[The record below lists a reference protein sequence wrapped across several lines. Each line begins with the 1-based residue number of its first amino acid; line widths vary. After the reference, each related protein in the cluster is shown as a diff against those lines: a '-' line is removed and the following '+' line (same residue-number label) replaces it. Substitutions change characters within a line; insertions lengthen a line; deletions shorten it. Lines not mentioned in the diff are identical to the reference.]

1 MNAALEEKATLY
13 EAAGQ
18 YADALATLERIRL
31 YQLSVQERR
40 AVLLAKARCSHALED
55 WAPALGYLEES
66 GAAGDLPSWYAV
78 LLAYNGRY
86 AEAETAALRCCS
98 ADSATSV
105 PEGCRLSETP
115 FSGVAASLRPLPLSS
130 SSSLRDNSLPAGPS
144 PCPCPGVDR
153 LAESTPSSATVADS
167 VAVRELFRH
176 TPRERKESAAAWLSL
191 LPPLGQLYLGEPG
204 RGALALLSTAGSAA
218 FVLWQCLDG
227 CWITGLLGGGLL
239 LKETWFDRNLIRN
252 VEAVES
258 VNTARRAAFAGKLA
272 ALLAPLSVQA
282 ALPTLSP
289 ALRVDTWNAQNSDFV
304 STRSQNRSF
313 PPKSPSR

>member
-1 MNAALEEKATLY
+1 MNAALEEKAALY

-31 YQLSVQERR
+31 YQLSGEERR
-40 AVLLAKARCSHALED
+40 SVLLAKARCCYSLED
-55 WAPALGYLEES
+55 WASALGYLEES
-66 GAAGDLPSWYAV
+66 GVAGDLPFWYAV

-98 ADSATSV
+98 ADSASV
-105 PEGCRLSETP
+105 AEGTE
-115 FSGVAASLRPLPLSS
+115 
-130 SSSLRDNSLPAGPS
+130 
-144 PCPCPGVDR
+144 
-153 LAESTPSSATVADS
+153 VADS

-176 TPRERKESAAAWLSL
+176 TPRERKESTAAWLSL

-204 RGALALLSTAGSAA
+204 WGALALLSTAGSAA

-227 CWITGLLGGGLL
+227 CWVTGLLGGGLL

-258 VNTARRAAFAGKLA
+258 ANAARRAAFALELQKL
-272 ALLAPLSVQA
+272 LEPC
-282 ALPTLSP
+282 LPTP
-289 ALRVDTWNAQNSDFV
+289 T
-304 STRSQNRSF
+304 
-313 PPKSPSR
+313 PKSTSA